1 VSEMAEQGEQIILW
15 PELGPAETDGD
26 EE

>member
-1 VSEMAEQGEQIILW
+1 MTESNEQGEQIVLW

>member
-1 VSEMAEQGEQIILW
+1 VSEMAGQGEQIILW
-15 PELGPAETDGD
+15 PELGPVETEDD

>member
-1 VSEMAEQGEQIILW
+1 MDMAEQGEQIILW
-15 PELGPAETDGD
+15 PELGPVETDGD